1 MASVIELIDEYTIPG
16 VTAAFTLA
24 GGSSATS
31 GNGSVMDSTYDT
43 YLLKWIAVDLQID
56 NRQINFRF
64 TASGTQVTD
73 ALYDSYA
80 ERTRGSSFTD
90 LQANNA
96 QNGYLSTGDDAP
108 DQRTSAG
115 FMYIYH
121 PNDATKYT
129 SSLVEE
135 VGYSY
140 NPYLQGM
147 MGGTILK
154 KLEAHDGIYIFNGA
168 GDSFQAGKFKLYGIR
183 S

>member
-1 MASVIELIDEYTIPG
+1 MASAIKLLDEYTLPG
-16 VTAAFTLA
+16 VTADFILA

-31 GNGSVMDSTYDT
+31 GNGSVMDSTFDT
-43 YLLKWIAVDLQID
+43 YLLKWTNVDLQID

-73 ALYDSYA
+73 ALYDSYG

-90 LQANNA
+90 LQVTNG
-96 QNGYLSTGDDAP
+96 QQGYLSTGEDAP
-108 DQRTSAG
+108 DSHASSG
-115 FMYIYH
+115 FMYIFH
-121 PNDATKYT
+121 PSNATKYT
-129 SSLVEE
+129 SSLIEE

-140 NPYLQGM
+140 NPYLEGTM
-147 MGGTILK
+147 AGTILK

-168 GDSFQAGKFKLYGIR
+168 GDSFQAGKFKLYGIQ